1 MSTPQKAAVGRRYR
15 KAVRVVPRMLAMIV
29 LLYALALA
37 AYFGK
42 YRVRPR
48 HHHAPDLPAVLREGE
63 IETSSARRLL
73 CSAAPLRYEPRGG
86 SGAGGARAGGA
97 GDARAGGSAAE
108 TRGGSGSGGGASG
121 GEDATIASA
130 SNDAS
135 FARRFDDRPVPRGS
149 FAGPARAFD
158 PPSDREPFLNATD
171 ARVFLLTGVS
181 ASYKGDPAGM
191 LERWLDHYVDDLR
204 TPRQYVL
211 VVVHA
216 PSPDDR
222 SPDAVAAR
230 AVSKTLA
237 DILTKREIFFDTYE
251 GEAIL
256 FSTAAHHFEHRLAA
270 VADDADWVVLVDLD
284 EHIAVPA
291 TSTLPAFL
299 GEVDA
304 MGYSLVHGA
313 WVDRVA
319 EGGETNVGV
328 PKRNGGDK
336 KANAQSVSDAFP
348 LRCSLGSCHDPHHVG
363 FRSSWE
369 RDFDSKQ
376 NGHGGVNSFYAL
388 RGLHHYS
395 TLVGVV
401 GGGRRVLAHRAQYPI
416 LDVRTLQDFGL
427 DDVVSAARLMED
439 HESAY
444 PVPLK
449 VMHYQWTNGVVDRLR
464 ERARKYSS
472 CHLLDQEAS
481 IAALAERLER
491 NANVLNRDA
500 CPEMTCV
507 RETFVDPSRSS
518 RVFAVGASSSSSS
531 SSGSNARRAS
541 DSSDSSSF
549 EIASSRLTDDDE
561 STESN
566 AARVFVDAD
575 ELKKSIPIL
584 NDDDVVGNGGAGALG
599 YGAERR
605 VIIFASVWEH
615 VDGVSRTMKRL
626 AHHLRS
632 RADSRVFVMSPDL
645 VESDFR
651 EAATHERYHVTDV
664 PHIPMPGRGEYK
676 MAAPLQQRQR
686 HQMETFAPHVVH
698 VAAPDMLGHSAVRW
712 AAENDVCSV
721 CSYHTA
727 YDTYLQYYRVGVL
740 ATPLRQMLS
749 GFYSSC
755 DVVATPSYAAA
766 EHLSEMGVPRERMGF
781 FPRGINRT
789 MYSPARRSVAFRRDV
804 FGVGEEEGVSSR
816 STTSDARGGRKSG
829 PKEDGITRRPTD
841 GAGASRDGEV
851 VILWVARIVREK
863 GLGAFVKTGRE
874 LFQKEAS
881 GEITGLPPFRVVVAG
896 DGPDL
901 PWTRRQLDPKTF
913 PRVRILG
920 HAGGDRLAEIYANGD
935 VFFFP
940 SRTEVFPNNLIEAM
954 ASGLPVVTDDVGVN
968 RAIVK
973 DGVTGVLV
981 KDADPLP
988 GDVSGWL
995 EALVDVLKNPQKR
1008 DALGMAARS
1017 STTGLTW
1024 ERTFASLRRSY
1035 DRCRPGRPYAR
1046 HMDANVPWSAAAKK
1060 RRASERD
1067 FDASDASASSAG
1079 SYASGETSSGGSSLS
1094 LSGALLGISAHAA
1107 GGGGA
1112 AGALAAA
1119 SALYTDHH
1127 HVSAS
1132 HHHQSTAAAAAER
1145 RDEKNAMDDPDHPDH
1160 DPQTGSWSNAIS
1172 DATFAGSDS
1181 LVQATTF
1188 SSHAEGKAESDIY
1201 AEDFARAVPGA
1212 GPGFVNRGGA
1222 AFRDVI
1228 VDDGAPAG
1236 SLLYRVSYGMT
1247 GGYAR
1252 SLEDARLDDE
1262 AIAAAEEAAREAAK
1276 AFAAAGGRWG
1286 GGGALGGG
1294 PGFEVGGF
1302 YDAAPNEEKY

>member
-1 MSTPQKAAVGRRYR
+1 V
-15 KAVRVVPRMLAMIV
+15 
-29 LLYALALA
+29 
-37 AYFGK
+37 
-42 YRVRPR
+42 
-48 HHHAPDLPAVLREGE
+48 
-63 IETSSARRLL
+63 
-73 CSAAPLRYEPRGG
+73 
-86 SGAGGARAGGA
+86 
-97 GDARAGGSAAE
+97 
-108 TRGGSGSGGGASG
+108 
-121 GEDATIASA
+121 
-130 SNDAS
+130 
-135 FARRFDDRPVPRGS
+135 
-149 FAGPARAFD
+149 GPARAFD

-181 ASYKGDPAGM
+181 AFNSGAADL
-191 LERWLDHYVDDLR
+191 LEHWLDHHVDR
-204 TPRQYVL
+204 AGVPARYVL
-211 VVVHA
+211 AVVHA
-216 PSPDDR
+216 PSADDR
-222 SPDAVAAR
+222 SPEARRARTVANEVR
-230 AVSKTLA
+230 
-237 DILTKREIFFDTYE
+237 DILRRRDVFHDTYE
-251 GEAIL
+251 GEALL
-256 FSTAAHHFEHRLAA
+256 FSSVAHHWEHRLAA
-270 VADDADWVVLVDLD
+270 VADDADWIVVSDLD
-284 EHIAVPA
+284 EHIALPPG
-291 TSTLPAFL
+291 TTLPAFL
-299 GEVDA
+299 GAVDT

-319 EGGETNVGV
+319 EGGETRAAPSLRDRGE
-328 PKRNGGDK
+328 RM
-336 KANAQSVSDAFP
+336 ADAFP
-348 LRCSLGSCHDPHHVG
+348 LQCAVGSCLDPHHVG
-363 FRSSWE
+363 FEAGWE
-369 RDFDSKQ
+369 RNVQ
-376 NGHGGVNSFYAL
+376 TGEHTHAL

-416 LDVRTLQDFGL
+416 LDARTLQDFGL
-427 DDVVSAARLMED
+427 DDVVSATRLLED
-439 HESAY
+439 HEAAY

-449 VMHYQWTNGVVDRLR
+449 VMHYQWTAGVEARLR
-464 ERARKYSS
+464 ARARGYAS
-472 CHLLDQEAS
+472 CHLLDQESTARL
-481 IAALAERLER
+481 LADRLAR
-491 NANVLNRDA
+491 NDARLDTSA
-500 CPEMTCV
+500 CPELSCV
-507 RETFVDPSRSS
+507 RETFVSTRHHRSNGVPNS
-518 RVFAVGASSSSSS
+518 E
-531 SSGSNARRAS
+531 NS
-541 DSSDSSSF
+541 DSRA
-549 EIASSRLTDDDE
+549 ASGATTHARLTDDDA
-561 STESN
+561 STTEG
-566 AARVFVDAD
+566 RLGRPYEPDASVG
-575 ELKKSIPIL
+575 EIPVL
-584 NDDDVVGNGGAGALG
+584 HDDDVVGNGGAGANG

-766 EHLSEMGVPRERMGF
+766 EHLSEMGVPRERVGF

-789 MYSPARRSVAFRRDV
+789 MYSPARRGAAFRRDV
-804 FGVGEEEGVSSR
+804 FGVGDDLGEGSSR
-816 STTSDARGGRKSG
+816 ESKQDLTHLGRKGGGGRTS
-829 PKEDGITRRPTD
+829 PSLDD
-841 GAGASRDGEV
+841 AGAGPRETDGEV

-863 GLGAFVKTGRE
+863 GLGSFVKTVQE
-874 LFQKEAS
+874 LFRAQTA

-901 PWTRRQLDPKTF
+901 PWTRRQLDPQLY

-1067 FDASDASASSAG
+1067 FDASSSSSGDASSSAG

-1119 SALYTDHH
+1119 SALFTDHH

-1132 HHHQSTAAAAAER
+1132 HHH
-1145 RDEKNAMDDPDHPDH
+1145 
-1160 DPQTGSWSNAIS
+1160 
-1172 DATFAGSDS
+1172 
-1181 LVQATTF
+1181 
-1188 SSHAEGKAESDIY
+1188 
-1201 AEDFARAVPGA
+1201 AVD
-1212 GPGFVNRGGA
+1212 RG
-1222 AFRDVI
+1222 
-1228 VDDGAPAG
+1228 
-1236 SLLYRVSYGMT
+1236 
-1247 GGYAR
+1247 
-1252 SLEDARLDDE
+1252 
-1262 AIAAAEEAAREAAK
+1262 
-1276 AFAAAGGRWG
+1276 G
-1286 GGGALGGG
+1286 GGGAPRREKRDGRPGPPGPRPANRVVVKRHLRRDLRGVGLARYGDDFLVSRGRKGG
-1294 PGFEVGGF
+1294 ERYIRGGF
-1302 YDAAPNEEKY
+1302 RARGSRRRPRFREPRRRGVPRRHRGRRRARWFAAVPRELRHDRGLRA